1 MTGYVMYMNQVG
13 VELLQN
19 VLLDSIH
26 NIIHNV
32 ACVESLLIMACIMQ
46 PLDFWWCKANQ
57 ECKA

>member
-1 MTGYVMYMNQVG
+1 MYMNQVG

-46 PLDFWWCKANQ
+46 PLDF
-57 ECKA
+57 